1 MTCNHMAGGA
11 RLPIADNL
19 NSKLVCSLLQ
29 QGASFV
35 QCSGL
40 LGCVWGTES
49 VMGTIHTK
57 LQLTTILGFDSQLSS
72 SRVMNLW

>member
-29 QGASFV
+29 QSASFV

-40 LGCVWGTES
+40 LGCGE
-49 VMGTIHTK
+49 G
-57 LQLTTILGFDSQLSS
+57 LNLSWAQS
-72 SRVMNLW
+72 TPNSRCPPSLDLIPSFPPQEL